1 MRTGL
6 VVRVGPGVRR
16 GGTAPVVMVVPG
28 WLVVWPAV
36 MAVLVVWVVC
46 LSVMAAMVVLGGTRR
61 RLLVMAVL
69 GVSVVIVV

>member
-46 LSVMAAMVVLGGTRR
+46 LSVMVVMVVLGATRR
-61 RLLVMAVL
+61 QLVVLVVWAVP
-69 GVSVVIVV
+69 VVIRV